1 MGVKQALKSFDES
14 VVINETKLMIAALER
29 YEIGTHPN
37 CFHHLHNI
45 RDKKILDKTRVDL
58 SRSAKANPDR
68 RKLIVYVCSG
78 YGLSRDGIHFIPLN
92 QYSKRSGWYEMFGI
106 ENEIRYIAKKHA
118 NSYCIGIFFTARETY
133 RSHHHSGCLRTKAD
147 ALSELCLHIAGR
159 LEHMPDDEEKEK
171 AQKLLAE
178 HQAEMAFD
186 EEREKVQKLLAEHQ
200 AEMEK
205 LKQTEMQP
213 EESAGLELDKSQA
226 RKPVTYYGLP
236 EWFNAARCEPDKNQ
250 KLRS

>member
-1 MGVKQALKSFDES
+1 
-14 VVINETKLMIAALER
+14 
-29 YEIGTHPN
+29 
-37 CFHHLHNI
+37 
-45 RDKKILDKTRVDL
+45 
-58 SRSAKANPDR
+58 
-68 RKLIVYVCSG
+68 
-78 YGLSRDGIHFIPLN
+78 
-92 QYSKRSGWYEMFGI
+92 MFGI

-236 EWFNAARCEPDKNQ
+236 ESGSMPLGANQTRIKNFALKFFCRAGLVIRQ
-250 KLRS
+250 LDEY